1 MMEAEGRIIELNNE
15 NLQSF
20 KDFCRRNRG
29 KVDDSYL
36 YEEDMVSFEPNSQ
49 NPTFLYL
56 EGGKVVAAAS
66 LIMDEYNL
74 KANRARFRILYSEKD
89 SKGIYDGIF
98 HRILIHALELDNV
111 YIFVPTYNDTLMA
124 RMEKLGFCRERY
136 TYLMVREDDPVKK
149 EEMEEGF
156 SLRAF
161 DPERDTEEWCS
172 VRNICFA
179 TVKGN
184 ETPISPD
191 MVRSFSSRNDYLEGG
206 MIILTHNGKSIG
218 IVRGTRDEYEGKPTM
233 NIGSVA
239 VLPEYQGRGFGRVL
253 LREAIRFAK
262 RSGFTRT
269 ILAVNADNEGARKI
283 YDREGFKEVEG
294 VVCYVYPIH

>member
-124 RMEKLGFCRERY
+124 RMEKLGF
-136 TYLMVREDDPVKK
+136 
-149 EEMEEGF
+149 
-156 SLRAF
+156 
-161 DPERDTEEWCS
+161 
-172 VRNICFA
+172 
-179 TVKGN
+179 
-184 ETPISPD
+184 
-191 MVRSFSSRNDYLEGG
+191 
-206 MIILTHNGKSIG
+206 
-218 IVRGTRDEYEGKPTM
+218 
-233 NIGSVA
+233 
-239 VLPEYQGRGFGRVL
+239 
-253 LREAIRFAK
+253 
-262 RSGFTRT
+262 
-269 ILAVNADNEGARKI
+269 
-283 YDREGFKEVEG
+283 
-294 VVCYVYPIH
+294 

>member
-1 MMEAEGRIIELNNE
+1 MEAEGRIVELNSE

-20 KDFCRRNRG
+20 RDFCRRNRS

-36 YEEDMVSFEPNSQ
+36 YEDDLSSFEPNPE

-66 LIMDEYNL
+66 LIIDEYNR
-74 KANRARFRILYSEKD
+74 KGNRARFRILYSEKD

-98 HRILIHALELDNV
+98 HRILIHALDLDNV
-111 YIFVPTYNDTLMA
+111 YIFVPTYNDKLMA

-149 EEMEEGF
+149 EELPEGF
-156 SLRAF
+156 ALKAF
-161 DPERDTEEWCS
+161 DPERDIDEWCS

-184 ETPISPD
+184 ETPINPE
-191 MVRSFSSRNDYLEGG
+191 MVRSFAARNDYLESG
-206 MIILTHNGKSIG
+206 MIILTHNGKAVG
-218 IVRGTRDEYEGKPTM
+218 IVRGTRDEYEGKPIM

-239 VLPEYQGRGFGRVL
+239 VLPEYQGRGLGRVL

-262 RSGFTRT
+262 RSGFSRT
-269 ILAVNADNEGARKI
+269 VLSVNADNEGARKI

-294 VVCYVYPIH
+294 VVCYVYPVH

>member
-1 MMEAEGRIIELNNE
+1 VEAEGRIVDLNSE

-20 KDFCRRNRG
+20 KEFCKRNRS

-36 YEEDMVSFEPNSQ
+36 YEEDLSTFEPNPE

-56 EGGKVVAAAS
+56 EGSKVVAAAS
-66 LIMDEYNL
+66 LIIDEYNR
-74 KANRARFRILYSEKD
+74 KGNRARFRILYSEKD

-98 HRILIHALELDNV
+98 HRILIHALDLDNV
-111 YIFVPTYNDTLMA
+111 YIFVPTYNDKLMA

-149 EEMEEGF
+149 EELPEGF
-156 SLRAF
+156 ALKSF
-161 DPERDTEEWCS
+161 DPERDIDEWCS
-172 VRNICFA
+172 VRNIRFA

-184 ETPISPD
+184 ETPISPE
-191 MVRSFSSRNDYLEGG
+191 MVRSFAARNDYLEGG
-206 MIILTHNGKSIG
+206 MIMLTHNGKAVG
-218 IVRGTRDEYEGKPTM
+218 IVRGTRDEYDGKPIM

-239 VLPEYQGRGFGRVL
+239 VLPEYQGRGLGRVL

-262 RSGFTRT
+262 RSGFSRT
-269 ILAVNADNEGARKI
+269 VLSVNADNEGARKI

-294 VVCYVYPIH
+294 VVCYVYPVH